1 MKAKNK
7 LVVQIKKEAKNVVL
21 ILGETYQKR
30 KRLLKWILQNI
41 SEKQTFQRTAKFI
54 VSGFSEIDVMKR
66 IAIIIK
72 VDEMFNF

>member
-21 ILGETYQKR
+21 ILRETYQKI

-54 VSGFSEIDVMKR
+54 VNGFSEIDVMKR

>member
-21 ILGETYQKR
+21 ILRETYQKR

-54 VSGFSEIDVMKR
+54 VNGFSEIDVMKR

>member
-7 LVVQIKKEAKNVVL
+7 LVVQIKKEAKSVVL
-21 ILGETYQKR
+21 ILRETYQKR

-54 VSGFSEIDVMKR
+54 VNGFSEIDVMKR